1 MENKL
6 IPEKWFVKPTTLAE
20 AEILNKWRVNKIKDE
35 GGTMYIYLTL
45 NHNCF
50 LLSKHQHDGSYFYDS
65 NEIRSFDKESKLPPF
80 YDDYV
85 ELTFNQWEKLILN
98 KSVKLAFK
106 GFNSKLQCRDTKFE
120 IGVTYSLPI
129 LNRKPKLCTS
139 DGYHYCNRL
148 EEVFNHYVNSVN
160 NRFCIIEVLGDFSED
175 ETKGTTYSFRI
186 IRELTRE
193 EVDNYLNA
201 DKLLDVEYENYE
213 HKKNQR
219 DKAEIEIRRNFDNK
233 ELIDKAVK
241 EELAKI
247 KQKTED
253 KAKERTAKI
262 AKNMKLD
269 IVKAFQ
275 EKYPHTQIG
284 GSVGLFLHGIEL
296 NRFYNNCVNDL
307 DIITPY
313 YTLFENIND
322 KITINLL
329 GEKEYK
335 SGCDFDECITI
346 SGIKADVRIDNH
358 QKYNIIEF
366 EGFKYKVS
374 ALEAIWAAKLRYN
387 AKKHNDDLRE
397 SMHLK

>member
-6 IPEKWFVKPTTLAE
+6 IPEKWFVKPTTLEE

-35 GGTMYIYLTL
+35 GRTAYTYLTL
-45 NHNCF
+45 DLNTF
-50 LLSKHQHDGSYFYDS
+50 LLSKHQHDDSYFY
-65 NEIRSFDKESKLPPF
+65 NESKLPPF

-186 IRELTRE
+186 IRELTKIE
-193 EVDNYLNA
+193 LVNWEIANI
-201 DKLLDVEYENYE
+201 LLDIEYEDYDN
-213 HKKNQR
+213 KKKQR
-219 DKAEIEIRRNFDNK
+219 DEAESKIKDKITNKA
-233 ELIDKAVK
+233 LIDEAVK
-241 EELAKI
+241 EELVKI
-247 KQKTED
+247 KQETED

-262 AKNMKLD
+262 VKNMKLD

-296 NRFYNNCVNDL
+296 NRFYNSCINDL

-335 SGCDFDECITI
+335 SGCDFDECIAI
-346 SGIKADVRIDNH
+346 NGIKADVRIDNH